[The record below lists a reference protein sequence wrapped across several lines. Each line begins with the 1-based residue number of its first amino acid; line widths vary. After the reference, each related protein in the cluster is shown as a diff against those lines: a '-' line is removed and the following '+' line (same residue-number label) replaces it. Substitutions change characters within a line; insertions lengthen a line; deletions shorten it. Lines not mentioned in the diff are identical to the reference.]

1 MPPAPVAAVETA
13 DRASSRPMPAPDFRL
28 CHGNDLDVLAGLLAE
43 QLRAPAEGAGPLDPD
58 LILIPQA
65 AMKRWLVK
73 VLAERHGIAAN
84 LEFLAPGEFVGRVLA
99 ANLPDGE
106 DIAGI
111 DPDVLQWRL
120 YALLRDADALA
131 HPALAGAL
139 ADYLGGAQPALKA
152 WSLAAGLADTFA
164 KYQAWRRDWLL
175 RWDRG
180 ADPHDWQAEL
190 WRRVTAGRRHR
201 ARAIDDFLRRHA
213 GDDAPPPRGLP
224 SRVFAFACINVSPD
238 VLRVLAAAARGS
250 TLHFYLPTPTR
261 KYWGDLRTLRERLA
275 AGDSDP
281 FEVGENPLL
290 ARWGRAGRDFIATLF
305 ADAAFTARETEAYV
319 EPELSRGLLQHLR
332 RDLLERQPPPAE
344 KEHRLPLASLAGDRS
359 LQVHACHTRLRE
371 VQVLHDQ
378 LRALLEDQPDLE
390 PREIAVMAPDIDAY
404 APHVAAVFGGAQG
417 TPRFIPYTVAD
428 GSALASQPL
437 ADLCL
442 RLLDLPAARLTANEV
457 LDLLA
462 MPPVARQYGVDPER
476 LDTLRGWLVAAGA
489 RWGLDAAHRERL
501 GAPGEHA
508 CTWAFAIE
516 RLLLGH
522 AAGGDDD
529 IAGVAPWPELEGGDL
544 LALDALL
551 RLLRTLASLARRF
564 AEPQPP
570 AAWKRALGEA
580 VRALVS
586 DTPADLTDRR
596 TLERLD
602 DELKRFADAAAQ
614 AGVDAS
620 VPPEVVRAHFRARLG
635 EADARQPLLSGGV
648 SFCRM
653 VPMRLI
659 PFRVICLLGMNDG
672 DYPRREPPAALN
684 RLVAALDAPG
694 QRRPGDRSVR
704 EDDRFLF
711 LQLLNAADRVFYLS
725 YLGHDAGDGS
735 AREPSVLVS
744 ELLDEA
750 ARYFDDPGAARTRL
764 VLPHPLQPFG
774 ALPAVRDGEGRR
786 LAEADACRAGFDPA
800 WRAARDVAPGALPPP
815 PFAGAPL
822 PPLPAQPGDIDYAA
836 LRRFL
841 LDPPRAFLRGR
852 LGLSVPEHEA
862 RLPEDEPFAPT
873 DGIEASALRQ
883 RVLVALADSDDLDQD
898 ALCRRLQAEAWLP
911 PAEAGRLRLR
921 ELLDLAAPVASRLR
935 AHRHGAA
942 RALPFVLD
950 LGEVRLHG
958 ALEDGHADALLRA
971 KAGKPS
977 GRDWLRWHLDALVL
991 SALDEPRPLLA
1002 FADFGK
1008 DGHGPLALPRHAPEA
1023 ARTALHWLIGL
1034 MAHGAR
1040 EPLPFR
1046 PVAGFA
1052 WATAWDEAADDQRE
1066 TRAFE
1071 RAKAKWRNQDDE
1083 GEGADPWT
1091 ALALRGAEPFVD
1103 AAVTAR
1109 FGALARA
1116 IFAALREARVPEGA
1130 T

>member
-1 MPPAPVAAVETA
+1 
-13 DRASSRPMPAPDFRL
+13 MPAPDFHL
-28 CHGNDLDVLAGLLAE
+28 YHGNDLDVLAGLLAA
-43 QLRAPAEGAGPLDPD
+43 QLRVPAQGAGPLDPD

-106 DIAGI
+106 DIAGA
-111 DPDVLQWRL
+111 DPEVLRWRLFAVLQDR
-120 YALLRDADALA
+120 DALA

-139 ADYLGGAQPALKA
+139 ADYLGGERTALKA
-152 WSLAAGLADTFA
+152 WSLAESLADTFA

-224 SRVFAFACINVSPD
+224 PRVFVFACINVSPD
-238 VLRVLAAAARGS
+238 VLRVFAAAARAG

-290 ARWGRAGRDFIATLF
+290 ARWGRAGRDFIAALF
-305 ADAAFTARETEAYV
+305 ADAAFGAQETEAYV
-319 EPELSRGLLQHLR
+319 EPELARGLLQHLR
-332 RDLLERQPPPAE
+332 RDLLERQPPPVE
-344 KEHRLPLASLAGDRS
+344 KAHKLPLASLATDRS

-390 PREIAVMAPDIDAY
+390 PRQIAVMAPDIDAY
-404 APHVAAVFGGAQG
+404 APYVAAVFGGAQG

-428 GSALASQPL
+428 ASTLATRPL

-442 RLLDLPAARLTANEV
+442 RLLDLPTARFTANEV

-462 MPPVARQYGVDPER
+462 LPAVARHYGVDAER
-476 LDTLRGWLVAAGA
+476 LDRLRGWLAAAGA
-489 RWGLDAAHRERL
+489 RWGLDAAHRGRL
-501 GAPGEHA
+501 GAPAEHA
-508 CTWAFAIE
+508 CSWAFAIE

-522 AAGGDDD
+522 AAGSDAD

-544 LALDALL
+544 QALDALL
-551 RLLRTLASLARRF
+551 RLLRTLAALAGRL
-564 AEPQPP
+564 AEPQSA

-580 VRALVS
+580 LRALVS
-586 DTPADLTDRR
+586 DAPADLADRH
-596 TLERLD
+596 TLAYLD
-602 DELKRFADAAAQ
+602 EEFARFADSAAQ
-614 AGVDAS
+614 AGLVAP

-725 YLGHDAGDGS
+725 YLGADAADGS
-735 AREPSVLVS
+735 LREPSVLVS

-750 ARYFDDPGAARTRL
+750 TRYFDQPEAARGAL
-764 VLPHPLQPFG
+764 VLRHPLQPFG
-774 ALPAVRDGEGRR
+774 AVPD
-786 LAEADACRAGFDPA
+786 ADPRRAGFDPA
-800 WRAARDVAPGALPPP
+800 WQVPRATAPGAAGVPA
-815 PFAGAPL
+815 FAPAS
-822 PPLPAQPGDIDYAA
+822 LPAQAASTDIDYAA

-852 LGLSVPEHEA
+852 LGLAIAETAA
-862 RLPEDEPFAPT
+862 RLPEDEPFAPA
-873 DGIEASALRQ
+873 DGFEASALRQ
-883 RVLVALADSDDLDQD
+883 RVLVALVDSDDLDRD

-921 ELLDLAAPVASRLR
+921 ELIDLAAPVASCLR
-935 AHRHGAA
+935 AYRHGEAQA
-942 RALPFVLD
+942 RPFVLD
-950 LGEVRLHG
+950 LGGVRLHG
-958 ALEDGHADALLRA
+958 ALEAGQAEAFLRA

-991 SALDEPRPLLA
+991 SALDEPRRLLA
-1002 FADFGK
+1002 FADFGR

-1023 ARTALHWLIGL
+1023 ARGALRWLLSL
-1034 MAHGAR
+1034 MAQGGR

-1046 PVAGFA
+1046 PASGHE
-1052 WATAWDEAADDQRE
+1052 WARAWDEAAHDDERE
-1066 TRAFE
+1066 ARAIE
-1071 RAKAKWRNQDDE
+1071 RARATWRNQDGE

-1103 AAVTAR
+1103 AAATAR

-1116 IFAALREARVPEGA
+1116 IFTALREARVPEDA
-1130 T
+1130 A

>member
-1 MPPAPVAAVETA
+1 
-13 DRASSRPMPAPDFRL
+13 MPAPDFRL

-43 QLRAPAEGAGPLDPD
+43 QLRAPAEGAGTLDPD

-99 ANLPDGE
+99 ANLPAGE
-106 DIAGI
+106 DIASA
-111 DPDVLQWRL
+111 DPEILRWRL
-120 YALLRDADALA
+120 FAVLRDRDALA
-131 HPALAGAL
+131 HPALAGVL
-139 ADYLGGAQPALKA
+139 AGYLDGAEAVLKA
-152 WSLAAGLADTFA
+152 WCLAGELAEVFA

-175 RWDRG
+175 RWDDG

-190 WRRVTAGRRHR
+190 WRRVTAGGRHR

-224 SRVFAFACINVSPD
+224 PRVFAFACINVSPD
-238 VLRVLAAAARGS
+238 VLRVFAAAARAC

-290 ARWGRAGRDFIATLF
+290 ARWGRAGRDFVATLF
-305 ADAAFTARETEAYV
+305 ADAGLTARETEAYV
-319 EPELSRGLLQHLR
+319 EPEQAGGLLQHLR

-344 KEHRLPLASLAGDRS
+344 KELRRPLASLAGDRS

-390 PREIAVMAPDIDAY
+390 PRQIAVMAPDIDLY
-404 APHVAAVFGGAQG
+404 APYVAAVFGGAQG

-428 GSALASQPL
+428 GSALATQPL

-442 RLLDLPAARLTANEV
+442 RLLDLPSARFTANEV

-462 MPPVARQYGVDPER
+462 LPPVARQYGVDPER
-476 LDTLRGWLVAAGA
+476 LDTLRGWLAAAGA
-489 RWGLDAAHRERL
+489 RWGLDADHRARL

-544 LALDALL
+544 RALDALL

-570 AAWKRALGEA
+570 AVWKRALGEGL
-580 VRALVS
+580 RALVS
-586 DTPADLTDRR
+586 DTPAEPGDRR
-596 TLERLD
+596 ALERLD
-602 DELKRFADAAAQ
+602 DELRRFAEAAAQ
-614 AGVDAS
+614 AGVEAP

-635 EADARQPLLSGGV
+635 EADTRQPFLSGGV
-648 SFCRM
+648 TFCRM

-725 YLGHDAGDGS
+725 YLGRDAGDGS

-750 ARYFDDPGAARTRL
+750 ACYFDDPEAARQRL
-764 VLPHPLQPFG
+764 VLHHPLQPFG
-774 ALPAVRDGEGRR
+774 AAPD
-786 LAEADACRAGFDPA
+786 ADPRRAGFDPA
-800 WRAARDVAPGALPPP
+800 WQLPRTPGAASMPA
-815 PFAGAPL
+815 FAPA
-822 PPLPAQPGDIDYAA
+822 PLPAQAGSADIDYTA

-852 LGLSVPEHEA
+852 LGLSIPERAA
-862 RLPEDEPFAPT
+862 RLPEDEPFAPA
-873 DGIEASALRQ
+873 DGFDASVLRQ
-883 RVLVALADSDDLDQD
+883 RVLIALADDDDLDRD

-911 PAEAGRLRLR
+911 PAAAGRLRLR
-921 ELLDLAAPVASRLR
+921 ELIDLAAPVAAAWRR
-935 AHRHGAA
+935 HRRGEA
-942 RALPFVLD
+942 RAMPFALD
-950 LGEVRLHG
+950 LGETRLHG
-958 ALEDGHADALLRA
+958 ALDDGQADAFLRA

-1002 FADFGK
+1002 FADFGR

-1023 ARTALHWLIGL
+1023 AHAALRWLTGL
-1034 MAHGAR
+1034 MTRGLCQ
-1040 EPLPFR
+1040 PLPFR
-1046 PVAGFA
+1046 PAAGHE
-1052 WATAWDEAADDQRE
+1052 WARAWDEAAHDEERE
-1066 TRAFE
+1066 VRALE
-1071 RAKAKWRNQDDE
+1071 RAKAKWRNQDDQ

-1103 AAVTAR
+1103 AAATAR

-1116 IFAALREARVPEGA
+1116 IFAALREARVPEEA
-1130 T
+1130 A